1 MPRHLYAPSLLR
13 TGSLTFADA
22 VILIALVALLGF
34 GASLALHAPHAIRGP
49 EISLELAA
57 LPWYALLSLARM
69 TAAYVL
75 SLFFSLVYGYAAAR
89 NPAAE
94 KILIPLLDL
103 LQSVPILSF
112 LPLVLLSLAVFLPQ
126 GLAVELAAV
135 VLIFT

>member
-22 VILIALVALLGF
+22 VILIALVSLLGF